1 LVAVL
6 VTTATIVPVQ
16 PAALG
21 REDAAAYL
29 ALSLSTF
36 ERLVRECSIPQPRQL
51 AGRRVA
57 WIRAELDE
65 WLLARPISVQL
76 PPENTGA
83 PKPRPKGQRFVRS
96 A

>member
-1 LVAVL
+1 MTISTVAP
-6 VTTATIVPVQ
+6 IH

-29 ALSLSTF
+29 ALSVTTF
-36 ERLVRECSIPQPRQL
+36 EKLVREESLPPPRQL

-57 WIRAELDE
+57 WIRAELDA
-65 WLLARPISVQL
+65 WLWGRPKSSLL

-83 PKPRPKGQRFVRS
+83 SKPRAKREHVAGTEPGR
-96 A
+96 

>member
-1 LVAVL
+1 M
-6 VTTATIVPVQ
+6 TASTVISIQ
-16 PAALG
+16 PAALA

-29 ALSLSTF
+29 SLSLGTF
-36 ERLVRECSIPQPRQL
+36 EKLVRERSIPQPRQL

-65 WLLARPISVQL
+65 WLLARPVSVQL

-83 PKPRPKGQRFVRS
+83 PKPRPKCEQVAHTEPRQQ
-96 A
+96 